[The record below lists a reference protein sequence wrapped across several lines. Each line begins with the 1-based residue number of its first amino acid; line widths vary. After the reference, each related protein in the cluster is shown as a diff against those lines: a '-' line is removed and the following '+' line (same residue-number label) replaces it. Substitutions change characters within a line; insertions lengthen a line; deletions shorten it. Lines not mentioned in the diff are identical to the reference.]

1 MCVREREGVCLC
13 VRACLCV
20 GERMCVRW
28 CGCVEDVG
36 LFVCGSMYLCMYVCV
51 SGRECV
57 CDGVGVWKMW
67 VYLSLCLWVYV
78 SMCVCRGESVCAMVW
93 VCGTCGSICLCVCG
107 SMYLCMCV
115 GERMCVRWCGS
126 ICLWVYVSMYLCMCV
141 YVYICACV
149 CEYCST
155 LQHTATHCNTPVSVN
170 TAGALLAQP
179 RHKLAPPRL
188 PACALLFFPPP

>member
-1 MCVREREGVCLC
+1 MC

-57 CDGVGVWKMW
+57 CDGVGVWNMW

-78 SMCVCRGESVCAMVW
+78 SMYVCRGENVCAMVW
-93 VCGTCGSICLCVCG
+93 VYLSVGLCIYVYMYVCLCIH
-107 SMYLCMCV
+107 LCL
-115 GERMCVRWCGS
+115 
-126 ICLWVYVSMYLCMCV
+126 CL
-141 YVYICACV
+141 
-149 CEYCST
+149 
-155 LQHTATHCNTPVSVN
+155 
-170 TAGALLAQP
+170 
-179 RHKLAPPRL
+179 
-188 PACALLFFPPP
+188 